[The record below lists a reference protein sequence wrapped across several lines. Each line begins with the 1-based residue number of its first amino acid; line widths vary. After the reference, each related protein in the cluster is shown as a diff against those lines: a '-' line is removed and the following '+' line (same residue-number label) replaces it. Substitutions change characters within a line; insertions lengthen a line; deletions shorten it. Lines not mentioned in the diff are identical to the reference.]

1 MNDSEAILVL
11 ETALL
16 CAVQPMQIS
25 DMRKLF
31 GDDEQFDNSAVRRLL
46 ETLQGNWADGG
57 LELVQLASG
66 WRFQSRPSMQR
77 YLERLSPEKPP
88 KYSRAVMETLAIVAW
103 RQPVTRGD
111 IEDIRGVTVSSQI
124 VKALEDRG
132 WIEVIG
138 HRDAPGRPA
147 LFGTTRQFL
156 DDLGLRALDE
166 LPPLE
171 TAHAAAAL
179 AGLDLG
185 EVQQVLGEGAEPA
198 EGEASTEEG
207 APAEGEAAAPEAA
220 GEVATEAAAG
230 GEGEPEEAAPVGIA
244 PEGADAEGID
254 AEGVATESA
263 SAAQQAGA
271 LDPQAAPEGQNTPSA
286 EAGAGEEQNFPVA
299 ELSVSED
306 DAPIAA
312 IDSVESQLSRTE
324 EGAHPADEST
334 VREQAEGLSDT
345 PSSSGFSDDRAG
357 NDTSDMAADASE
369 AGAAKERVENAK
381 HAEPTDPIDE
391 TDTEAPGAAGHE
403 PAQGLGET
411 VRPEATQPEP
421 VQPEAI
427 EPEAVQPEAIQPGAD
442 SADAEPDAADLDRSG
457 SGRDS
462 ASPDDDVPAPRRPT
476 QV

>member
-1 MNDSEAILVL
+1 MSMNDSEAILVL

-16 CAVQPMQIS
+16 CAVQPMQLS

-31 GDDEQFDNSAVRRLL
+31 GDDEQFDNSKLRALL
-46 ETLQGNWADGG
+46 ETLQANWADGG

-66 WRFQSRPSMQR
+66 WRFQSRPHMQR

-171 TAHAAAAL
+171 SAHAAAAL

-185 EVQQVLGEGAEPA
+185 EVQQLTGEGVETP
-198 EGEASTEEG
+198 
-207 APAEGEAAAPEAA
+207 
-220 GEVATEAAAG
+220 
-230 GEGEPEEAAPVGIA
+230 PEEAA
-244 PEGADAEGID
+244 
-254 AEGVATESA
+254 
-263 SAAQQAGA
+263 
-271 LDPQAAPEGQNTPSA
+271 
-286 EAGAGEEQNFPVA
+286 EAGAAEAATDGPLSVGGSDADDEHAQGELAVENMADPLKNDPVPVA
-299 ELSVSED
+299 ELSVSEH
-306 DAPIAA
+306 DAPIDPV
-312 IDSVESQLSRTE
+312 DSVESVVSRTE
-324 EGAHPADEST
+324 ESANPDDEPT
-334 VREQAEGLSDT
+334 VREQAAGLSNMPT
-345 PSSSGFSDDRAG
+345 PSGFPDDRFG
-357 NDTSDMAADASE
+357 NDISDMAADPST
-369 AGAAKERVENAK
+369 AGAAKESVANAK

-391 TDTEAPGAAGHE
+391 TDHAAPGAAGHE
-403 PAQGLGET
+403 PAFGLDDP
-411 VRPEATQPEP
+411 VRPETDAVSTASD
-421 VQPEAI
+421 EAD
-427 EPEAVQPEAIQPGAD
+427 PAQPGAD
-442 SADAEPDAADLDRSG
+442 PE
-457 SGRDS
+457 S
-462 ASPDDDVPAPRRPT
+462 ASPDDDEPAPGRPT

>member
-1 MNDSEAILVL
+1 MSMNDSEAILVL

-46 ETLQGNWADGG
+46 ETLQANWADGG

-166 LPPLE
+166 LPPL
-171 TAHAAAAL
+171 A
-179 AGLDLG
+179 
-185 EVQQVLGEGAEPA
+185 VLREMEP
-198 EGEASTEEG
+198 EPLPDVED
-207 APAEGEAAAPEAA
+207 APVPEALQA
-220 GEVATEAAAG
+220 RADLEVAEQ
-230 GEGEPEEAAPVGIA
+230 EPREQTSFRSLLME
-244 PEGADAEGID
+244 
-254 AEGVATESA
+254 
-263 SAAQQAGA
+263 
-271 LDPQAAPEGQNTPSA
+271 LDNMETGLKTDFQDLP
-286 EAGAGEEQNFPVA
+286 
-299 ELSVSED
+299 
-306 DAPIAA
+306 
-312 IDSVESQLSRTE
+312 
-324 EGAHPADEST
+324 DESET
-334 VREQAEGLSDT
+334 PEDESESLAEQA
-345 PSSSGFSDDRAG
+345 P
-357 NDTSDMAADASE
+357 
-369 AGAAKERVENAK
+369 
-381 HAEPTDPIDE
+381 
-391 TDTEAPGAAGHE
+391 
-403 PAQGLGET
+403 
-411 VRPEATQPEP
+411 
-421 VQPEAI
+421 
-427 EPEAVQPEAIQPGAD
+427 
-442 SADAEPDAADLDRSG
+442 
-457 SGRDS
+457 RDY
-462 ASPDDDVPAPRRPT
+462 
-476 QV
+476 

>member
-1 MNDSEAILVL
+1 MSMNDSEAILVL

-31 GDDEQFDNSAVRRLL
+31 GDDEQFDSSTVRRLL

-185 EVQQVLGEGAEPA
+185 EVQQVLGETPEPA
-198 EGEASTEEG
+198 DGEGGADASPEPADGEG
-207 APAEGEAAAPEAA
+207 GADAAPAEDGAQAAESGAD
-220 GEVATEAAAG
+220 
-230 GEGEPEEAAPVGIA
+230 GIVQQ
-244 PEGADAEGID
+244 GADAPQQASQEGENPPAADPD
-254 AEGVATESA
+254 AESSEI
-263 SAAQQAGA
+263 
-271 LDPQAAPEGQNTPSA
+271 
-286 EAGAGEEQNFPVA
+286 FPVA

-306 DAPIAA
+306 DVPIAA

-324 EGAHPADEST
+324 EGADPADEST
-334 VREQAEGLSDT
+334 VREQAEGLSNT
-345 PSSSGFSDDRAG
+345 PLSSDLPDDRAG
-357 NDTSDMAADASE
+357 NDISDMAADASE

-381 HAEPTDPIDE
+381 HAEPTDP
-391 TDTEAPGAAGHE
+391 TDKTDAEAPGDA
-403 PAQGLGET
+403 
-411 VRPEATQPEP
+411 RREP
-421 VQPEAI
+421 VYGLD
-427 EPEAVQPEAIQPGAD
+427 EAVQ
-442 SADAEPDAADLDRSG
+442 SEPDAAAAASEQADPDRSG
-457 SGRDS
+457 SEPDS
-462 ASPDDDVPAPRRPT
+462 ASPDDDEPAPGRPT

>member
-1 MNDSEAILVL
+1 MSMNDSEAILVL

-31 GDDEQFDNSAVRRLL
+31 GDDEQFDSGTVRRLL

-185 EVQQVLGEGAEPA
+185 EVQQVLGETPEPA
-198 EGEASTEEG
+198 D
-207 APAEGEAAAPEAA
+207 
-220 GEVATEAAAG
+220 
-230 GEGEPEEAAPVGIA
+230 GEG
-244 PEGADAEGID
+244 GADALPEPADGEGGADASPAEDGEGGADASPAEDGAQASVSGADDIVQGGADAPQQASQEDENPPAADPD
-254 AEGVATESA
+254 AESSEI
-263 SAAQQAGA
+263 
-271 LDPQAAPEGQNTPSA
+271 
-286 EAGAGEEQNFPVA
+286 FPVA

-306 DAPIAA
+306 DVPIAA

-324 EGAHPADEST
+324 EGADPADEFT
-334 VREQAEGLSDT
+334 VREQAEGLSNT
-345 PSSSGFSDDRAG
+345 PLSSDLPDDRAG
-357 NDTSDMAADASE
+357 NDISDMAADASE

-381 HAEPTDPIDE
+381 HAEPTDP
-391 TDTEAPGAAGHE
+391 TDKTDAEAPGDA
-403 PAQGLGET
+403 
-411 VRPEATQPEP
+411 RREP
-421 VQPEAI
+421 VHGLD
-427 EPEAVQPEAIQPGAD
+427 EAVQPE
-442 SADAEPDAADLDRSG
+442 PDAAAAASEQADPDRSG
-457 SGRDS
+457 SEPDS
-462 ASPDDDVPAPRRPT
+462 ASPDDDEPAPGRPT

>member
-1 MNDSEAILVL
+1 MSMNDSEAILVL

-31 GDDEQFDNSAVRRLL
+31 GDDEQFDSSTVRRLL

-185 EVQQVLGEGAEPA
+185 EVQQVLGEAPEPA
-198 EGEASTEEG
+198 EGDDG
-207 APAEGEAAAPEAA
+207 ADAAPESAEGEGVADAVPESAD
-220 GEVATEAAAG
+220 GEVGPDAPLTQDDAQAPAVEEGGLVQEGVDAPQHASQEDENPPAAN
-230 GEGEPEEAAPVGIA
+230 P
-244 PEGADAEGID
+244 DAESSEI
-254 AEGVATESA
+254 
-263 SAAQQAGA
+263 
-271 LDPQAAPEGQNTPSA
+271 L
-286 EAGAGEEQNFPVA
+286 PVA

-306 DAPIAA
+306 DVPIAA

-324 EGAHPADEST
+324 EGADPADEST
-334 VREQAEGLSDT
+334 VREQAEGLSNT
-345 PSSSGFSDDRAG
+345 PLSSDLPDDRAG
-357 NDTSDMAADASE
+357 NDISDMAADASE

-381 HAEPTDPIDE
+381 HAEPTDP
-391 TDTEAPGAAGHE
+391 TDKTDAVAPGDA
-403 PAQGLGET
+403 
-411 VRPEATQPEP
+411 RREP
-421 VQPEAI
+421 VHGLD
-427 EPEAVQPEAIQPGAD
+427 EAVQPE
-442 SADAEPDAADLDRSG
+442 PDAAAAASEQADPDRSG
-457 SGRDS
+457 SEPDS
-462 ASPDDDVPAPRRPT
+462 ASPDDDEPAPGRPT